1 MRKFCL
7 SLLFPLLFA
16 LFAGGC
22 LEAKGTSTNSAK
34 GGSSTASGASA
45 GGGQTISASGG
56 SAGGASSSEAGS
68 GGRTGAS
75 SSGGS
80 AGAGDKTSSGGTL
93 AGRTGSG
100 GTGSTRSGGGTN
112 AGTTDSGAT
121 GGGGTAS
128 GGTFSGGTRTSSTG
142 SGGTGGTSATGGST
156 SDAGGKADAGPGADA
171 AGGAGVADY
180 LPCPSDGSAC
190 KVLPYGDSITQ
201 GFPFAAQGGYRA
213 PLFHLALA
221 DKKKMTFIGALSDG
235 PEKVD
240 NVTFPKNHEG
250 HFAMT
255 IEWLTST
262 SNVPDRV
269 IQPAHIVLL
278 HAGTNNRSG
287 QPADAAKKLEALIDR
302 IIAVAPNALLFV
314 ATILPCGDN
323 GPEDAFVRAFDPLIP
338 PIVEKRAKDGKHI
351 KLVDQYAS
359 FTPSTMFS
367 PPEKYHPNLVGY
379 AHMADVWYAAIKSVL
394 PP

>member
-1 MRKFCL
+1 MSR
-7 SLLFPLLFA
+7 PLLPPLLIA
-16 LFAGGC
+16 LVGLACGQSTG
-22 LEAKGTSTNSAK
+22 TNSSSPK
-34 GGSSTASGASA
+34 GGSGGTSVTSSGGSGGQTDTAHGGSGSGGNPATGGAGSGGGSEATGGTSGSGGSEATGGAGGAGGAQGAGGSTRGTGRGGTPGLGGTGSGGSTASGGTSTSSMA
-45 GGGQTISASGG
+45 GRPGSGGAVASGG
-56 SAGGASSSEAGS
+56 SA
-68 GGRTGAS
+68 TQ
-75 SSGGS
+75 
-80 AGAGDKTSSGGTL
+80 GT
-93 AGRTGSG
+93 
-100 GTGSTRSGGGTN
+100 
-112 AGTTDSGAT
+112 
-121 GGGGTAS
+121 
-128 GGTFSGGTRTSSTG
+128 
-142 SGGTGGTSATGGST
+142 
-156 SDAGGKADAGPGADA
+156 GGKADAAAPGPEAGADA
-171 AGGAGVADY
+171 GAPEY
-180 LPCPSDGSAC
+180 RPCPTDGSAC
-190 KVLPYGDSITQ
+190 KILPYGDSITQ

-221 DKKKMTFIGALSDG
+221 DKKQVTFIGALSDG
-235 PEKVD
+235 PNQVD
-240 NVTFPKNHEG
+240 GVTFPKNHEG

-338 PIVEKRAKDGKHI
+338 PIVEKRAKEGKHI
-351 KLVDQYAS
+351 RLVDQYAS